1 MASTHFPP
9 ILVLPSYMTTTPTA
23 THYSYT
29 PMTNMS
35 LNNSSASAF
44 QGFSVLQPSL
54 GAVLQWLPAVGTP
67 ELDDMVNAFLPGPAS
82 IQDKRAHISMDF
94 FEYARQTGET
104 FKFYP
109 VSAASHASASNSPAS
124 STTFYDSAYNSS
136 FDTSPVVSDMSSWAA
151 PSPATF
157 SSSAS
162 SSEQRGSRG
171 GPRMSPKKSS
181 SASGASTSARQP
193 SLADFS
199 GHPGMRIMTKD
210 GRDVTNS
217 ASRGS
222 KTKEQRD
229 HAHLMRIIRACDSCK
244 RKKTKCDPSHRKRSA
259 AQAAQ
264 GSQAEAKPTK
274 KAKRGTDPP
283 SLATA
288 AVGADLGAPDA
299 FPEFDE
305 ALELSSFPYETSSES
320 LDDLWDQFVRFEPE
334 PVAFSHGGA
343 QVQPQVHPQVHPQE
357 DYDFFFDPQGHFSPS
372 PGSSPASPSLAF
384 APFTPAPAVPQLTHL
399 YPSGGLDEDQG
410 LSGLAPSDGGR
421 PTLPYLNPDNVH
433 GTNYVDFNLY
443 SPASDFLDEEPKSS
457 LKTRR
462 PTVPASRN
470 AAADE
475 AVGSGDDQSASS
487 SFYQESYQDGSPGL
501 SWLDSSSNSS
511 RGSPGLSSRS
521 SLSDSSSGSPFGLD
535 ASQPSSLV
543 VIAPPGGGTPRV
555 EVHGWRQQAVESSQR
570 VTGGQSA
577 AARDDEYS
585 SRSFSFAEQRASQ
598 VSAVRVHSSATDIL
612 QVIPSLAP
620 SPVAP
625 PSHAI
630 STAQSRGISDGGHGQ
645 TIVLQSPSVL
655 PQTVSS
661 SRGGLPPQAA
671 QSSSHVSNAIVTRT
685 GEDAAAVRV
694 CQDTREQLGGILA
707 VSSAANV
714 EQSRLV
720 LSSHTRPTSSSSSS
734 SHSSSGF
741 GLEVH
746 GTPSSDRLQIHRALA
761 SSDAVVMLPL
771 ASASPRAEGAS
782 SSTATT
788 VLGHAG
794 YLPDRATNHA
804 TGRNASSSSDQLY
817 APRLSVAT
825 VRADQSMR
833 IPTRDSELG
842 TWSDDSAL
850 QSLALTAL
858 VLRGDGKTWPG
869 LKGSAVF
876 VSLYLVSFVLTTL
889 LRLHYSL
896 ALAQAPASGT
906 SLSLASLL
914 GGLAVLVGTGMSSV
928 AVVGSLERRRSRQP
942 PRPSPSTSKERS
954 TLPVDRPV
962 AASRNST
969 SGSVTSGLKN
979 MVAKAYCAITQFGQR
994 LSSGIPSGKGDA
1006 LPMGRVGG
1014 FRLG

>member
-1 MASTHFPP
+1 
-9 ILVLPSYMTTTPTA
+9 
-23 THYSYT
+23 
-29 PMTNMS
+29 
-35 LNNSSASAF
+35 
-44 QGFSVLQPSL
+44 
-54 GAVLQWLPAVGTP
+54 
-67 ELDDMVNAFLPGPAS
+67 
-82 IQDKRAHISMDF
+82 
-94 FEYARQTGET
+94 
-104 FKFYP
+104 
-109 VSAASHASASNSPAS
+109 
-124 STTFYDSAYNSS
+124 
-136 FDTSPVVSDMSSWAA
+136 MSSWAA

-210 GRDVTNS
+210 GQDVTNS

-283 SLATA
+283 SLAMA

-384 APFTPAPAVPQLTHL
+384 APFTPASAVPQLTHL

-443 SPASDFLDEEPKSS
+443 SPASDFLDEEPKSN

-462 PTVPASRN
+462 PTVPATRN

-475 AVGSGDDQSASS
+475 TVGSGDDQSASS

-570 VTGGQSA
+570 VMGDQSA
-577 AARDDEYS
+577 AARGDEYS
-585 SRSFSFAEQRASQ
+585 SRS
-598 VSAVRVHSSATDIL
+598 RVHSSATDIL
-612 QVIPSLAP
+612 PVIPSLAP

-630 STAQSRGISDGGHGQ
+630 STIQSRGNSDSGHGQ
-645 TIVLQSPSVL
+645 TIVLQSPRVS
-655 PQTVSS
+655 PQTVSTT
-661 SRGGLPPQAA
+661 RGGLPSQAA
-671 QSSSHVSNAIVTRT
+671 QPSSHVSDAIVTRT

-694 CQDTREQLGGILA
+694 RQDTREQLGGILA

-714 EQSRLV
+714 EQSHLV
-720 LSSHTRPTSSSSSS
+720 LSSHARPTSSHSSS

-741 GLEVH
+741 GLGVQV
-746 GTPSSDRLQIHRALA
+746 TPSSARLQVNRALA

-771 ASASPRAEGAS
+771 ASISPRAEGAS

-788 VLGHAG
+788 ILGHAS

-804 TGRNASSSSDQLY
+804 TGRNASSSSEQLY

-942 PRPSPSTSKERS
+942 PRPSPSTTKERS
-954 TLPVDRPV
+954 VLPVDRPV
-962 AASRNST
+962 AAGRNST
-969 SGSVTSGLKN
+969 SGSVTSGLRN